1 MEQSNLLGQ
10 TVLGYEVK
18 EKIHSGSFGTV
29 YKVVKTNYF
38 SGQYERALKHIVI
51 PTQRQYNSVL
61 NSMGGDVSKTN
72 DYFAAKLKEIIS
84 EINILNEL
92 SEKDALHIVR
102 YYENDIKFT
111 ESPLRYDVFILME
124 YLTPLEDYISQ
135 NDFTVNDVVN
145 LGLSVLKGLNSCHEN
160 GIIHRD
166 IKDGNI
172 FVSSASGYKIGDFG
186 VSKVL
191 KGTEEALSLKG
202 TPNFFAPEIY
212 RNEGSYTKSMDLYA
226 LGIVL
231 YRLLNYGRNPF
242 LPNYPALYNAQDE
255 ETAFLTRMR
264 GDIPDLPSLGGSAI
278 GNVVVKSLLDSK
290 SRFQTAEE
298 FFIELKA
305 ASESSSSDVLNQKV
319 NSINI
324 SNDTLSEND
333 SRTRTLEDV
342 IPDKSVDYKATV
354 EPKSEVTKD
363 IFETQS
369 ETNLNIGRS
378 DEKSP
383 EAGSNEIEPRI
394 ISPTPENITTD
405 SVEVLDRNILN
416 KFVFLLPVLI
426 FFIGLTGYFVIIPSL
441 YGRTV
446 SFFDWLFSDS
456 QTIINTLRDS
466 NAVLPQVHSVV
477 AIGIFWWI
485 WLATFIASLFFVGR
499 RLNSVTESHSI
510 NAKMKNKEPYFFIHD
525 VSEAVKMIQ
534 SRKNCRE
541 LDDFIHALNN
551 LEGRLSL
558 ESDFGYGDA
567 KVIDCENKITEQ
579 LQTLKNFVSNVEKG
593 NFIDNLNK
601 MSVIVVTINS
611 MILKR
616 ANLKK
621 RYDT

>member
-72 DYFAAKLKEIIS
+72 DYFAAKLKEIVS

-92 SEKDALHIVR
+92 SEKDALHVVR

-111 ESPLRYDVFILME
+111 KSPLRYDIFILME

-135 NDFTVNDVVN
+135 NDFTVSDVVN

-166 IKDGNI
+166 IKDENI
-172 FVSSASGYKIGDFG
+172 FVSSAGGYKIGDFG

-212 RNEGSYTKSMDLYA
+212 RNEGSYTKSVDLYA

-242 LPNYPALYNAQDE
+242 LPNYPVLYNTQDE
-255 ETAFLTRMR
+255 EAAFLTRMR
-264 GDIPDLPSLGGSAI
+264 GDVPDLPALGGSAI
-278 GNVVVKSLLDSK
+278 GNVVVKALLDSK

-298 FFIELKA
+298 FFVELKA

-319 NSINI
+319 NSINT

-333 SRTRTLEDV
+333 LRTHTLEDV
-342 IPDKSVDYKATV
+342 VSDKPVDYEATV
-354 EPKSEVTKD
+354 EPKSEVIKD
-363 IFETQS
+363 IFKTQS
-369 ETNLNIGRS
+369 EIDSNTSRS
-378 DEKSP
+378 NEKST
-383 EAGSNEIEPRI
+383 EVGSNEIETRI
-394 ISPTPENITTD
+394 VSSTPENITTE

-426 FFIGLTGYFVIIPSL
+426 FFIGLIGYFVIIPSL
-441 YGRTV
+441 YGKTV

-466 NAVLPQVHSVV
+466 NAVLPQLHSIF

-485 WLATFIASLFFVGR
+485 WLAAFIMSLFFVGR
-499 RLNSVTESHSI
+499 RLNFVTESHSI
-510 NAKMKNKEPYFFIHD
+510 NANMKNKEPYFFIHD
-525 VSEAVKMIQ
+525 VSEAVRLIQ
-534 SRKNCRE
+534 SRKTCRE
-541 LDDFIHALNN
+541 LDNFVYSLSR
-551 LEGRLSL
+551 LEDRLSL
-558 ESDFGYGDA
+558 ESDFGYGND
-567 KVIDCENKITEQ
+567 KVIDCENKIAEQ

-601 MSVIVVTINS
+601 MNVIVVNINS

-621 RYDT
+621 LYDT

>member
-29 YKVVKTNYF
+29 YKVVKTNHF

-72 DYFAAKLKEIIS
+72 DYFAAKLKEIVS

-92 SEKDALHIVR
+92 SEKDALHVVR

-111 ESPLRYDVFILME
+111 KSPLRYDIFILME

-135 NDFTVNDVVN
+135 NDFTVSDVVN

-166 IKDGNI
+166 IKDENI
-172 FVSSASGYKIGDFG
+172 FVSSAGGYKIGDFG

-212 RNEGSYTKSMDLYA
+212 RNEGSYTKSVDLYA

-242 LPNYPALYNAQDE
+242 LPNYPALYNTQDE

-264 GDIPDLPSLGGSAI
+264 GDVPDLPALGGSAI

-290 SRFQTAEE
+290 LRFQ
-298 FFIELKA
+298 LKT
-305 ASESSSSDVLNQKV
+305 ASESSSGDVLNQKV
-319 NSINI
+319 NSINT

-333 SRTRTLEDV
+333 SRNHTLEDV
-342 IPDKSVDYKATV
+342 VPDKSVDYGATV
-354 EPKSEVTKD
+354 EPKSEVIKD
-363 IFETQS
+363 IFKTQS
-369 ETNLNIGRS
+369 EIESNTSLS
-378 DEKSP
+378 DEKSK

-426 FFIGLTGYFVIIPSL
+426 FFIGLIGYFVIIPSL
-441 YGRTV
+441 YGKTV

-456 QTIINTLRDS
+456 QTIIDTLRDS
-466 NAVLPQVHSVV
+466 NTVLPQVHAIV
-477 AIGIFWWI
+477 AVGIFWWV
-485 WLATFIASLFFVGR
+485 WLATFIVSLFFVGR

-510 NAKMKNKEPYFFIHD
+510 NANMKDKEPYFFIHD
-525 VSEAVKMIQ
+525 VSEDVKMIQ
-534 SRKNCRE
+534 LRKNCRE
-541 LDDFIHALNN
+541 LDDFIYALNN

-567 KVIDCENKITEQ
+567 KVIDCENKIVEQ

-601 MSVIVVTINS
+601 MNVIVVNINS

-621 RYDT
+621 LYDT